1 MPTIDFRVHDGMLVV
16 QQTSEGERVRL
27 ALDGEL
33 DLANAETA
41 EATLRE
47 ALASGKDVVVDL
59 ADLEFLDSTGVAM
72 LVAAMREVDG
82 KRLSF
87 EPSRHEAVR
96 RLLKLTGLDEWM
108 GLAPLEDSEAL
119 PSEALPA

>member
-1 MPTIDFRVHDGMLVV
+1 MPTTDFQVHDGLLGV
-16 QQTSEGERVRL
+16 QQSSDGERLRL
-27 ALDGEL
+27 AFAGEL

-41 EATLRE
+41 ESTLRE

-59 ADLEFLDSTGVAM
+59 AGLEFLDSTGVAM
-72 LVAAMREVDG
+72 LVTAMRQVDG

-87 EPSRHEAVR
+87 LPSEHETVR

-108 GLAPLEDSEAL
+108 GLVPVEGPEAL
-119 PSEALPA
+119 TA

>member
-1 MPTIDFRVHDGMLVV
+1 MPAIDFQVHDGLLVV
-16 QQTSEGERVRL
+16 QQTSEGKRLRL
-27 ALDGEL
+27 ALNGEL

-41 EATLRE
+41 KATLRE

-87 EPSRHEAVR
+87 LPSEHEAVR

-108 GLAPLEDSEAL
+108 GLAPVEDPETLA
-119 PSEALPA
+119 A

>member
-1 MPTIDFRVHDGMLVV
+1 MPTIDFQVHDGLLAV
-16 QQTSEGERVRL
+16 QQTSEGERLRL
-27 ALDGEL
+27 ALNGEL

-41 EATLRE
+41 ETTLGE

-59 ADLEFLDSTGVAM
+59 TNLEFLDSTGVAI

-87 EPSRHEAVR
+87 LPSEHEAVR
-96 RLLKLTGLDEWM
+96 RLLELTGLDEWM

-119 PSEALPA
+119 TA